1 MNNTVKTTEE
11 LCIMLRNMKLS
22 GMAEDLEKQE
32 ENPNRDLVSFDERVS
47 KIIESEW
54 TMRYNKKFDRFL
66 KKANLRY
73 PDASFDDTVY
83 DLDRQLDTKTME
95 SLLDCKWIESGRNLI
110 ITGKCGGGKSYF
122 SNVLAV
128 NALRQFK
135 KVRYMKTENLILQ
148 MDKAHL
154 ENTVLETIND
164 LSTPDLLIL
173 DDFGLM
179 DLDLNKCR
187 NLFEVID
194 AREGRRSMIVISQFP
209 VNAWFSL
216 FKDSTFADACLDRL
230 VHGAFRLEFNGKNMR
245 NPQL

>member
-22 GMAEDLEKQE
+22 GMAEELEKQE

-110 ITGKCGGGKSYF
+110 INGKCGGGKSYF

-128 NALRQFK
+128 SQ
-135 KVRYMKTENLILQ
+135 VYENG
-148 MDKAHL
+148 
-154 ENTVLETIND
+154 E
-164 LSTPDLLIL
+164 S
-173 DDFGLM
+173 
-179 DLDLNKCR
+179 
-187 NLFEVID
+187 
-194 AREGRRSMIVISQFP
+194 
-209 VNAWFSL
+209 
-216 FKDSTFADACLDRL
+216 DSSD
-230 VHGAFRLEFNGKNMR
+230 G
-245 NPQL
+245 

>member
-22 GMAEDLEKQE
+22 GMAEELEKQE

-83 DLDRQLDTKTME
+83 DLDRH
-95 SLLDCKWIESGRNLI
+95 LI